1 MFMFVIKMIIKKVV
15 KIGAFLVIDLKWV
28 IFKLLARSF
37 KILVSKNNFMMI
49 ILCVNIINIVF
60 EIFLI
65 LKEKILSIMIFMCE
79 NEL

>member
-1 MFMFVIKMIIKKVV
+1 MFIFVIKMIIKKVV
-15 KIGAFLVIDLKWV
+15 KMGVFLVMDLKWV
-28 IFKLLARSF
+28 IFKLLARFF

-49 ILCVNIINIVF
+49 MLCVNIINIVF
-60 EIFLI
+60 EISLI

>member
-1 MFMFVIKMIIKKVV
+1 
-15 KIGAFLVIDLKWV
+15 
-28 IFKLLARSF
+28 
-37 KILVSKNNFMMI
+37 MMI